1 MLTIITCVVLAILI
15 AISMYLDTLPQ
26 TQRVINIQCWVDA
39 IAGLCAIIALIL
51 WVLGA

>member
-26 TQRVINIQCWVDA
+26 SKHVLKIQCWVDA
-39 IAGLCAIIALIL
+39 LAGLCAIIALIL